1 MRELNWEADHLQ
13 RQSNREFRFWPTF
26 RFPVDDGFAYKRA
39 IAAGSMYYAYYTD
52 IFHSY
57 ISWVDF
63 PDAEEFRGRSYRYR
77 TSYQS
82 VIARAEK
89 DLDELVSNLSE
100 ERNSHQKLMKNLV
113 RLIRPDTWPFL
124 ASCLYEAFKENQ
136 DSSSLSKTVVT
147 DLISEDD
154 FEKFNHYFKYY
165 VGSIAKSLRK
175 VLESEDTLEMVQ
187 LTYELTKSE
196 IKSINFYNFP
206 SMAYFVLQ
214 MKTVLKKAD
223 FKELWTE
230 LNQTE
235 YFIQQS
241 IWKYETGRWPEMET
255 FVKNFLLKTVGNE
268 EFWDRLPQ
276 QFIPE
281 MVKEKIPQMM
291 YWLRTWLKENDFDD
305 LADIN
310 MEDVADTFFEKLT
323 SIMNMIADGDAVS
336 IRQLFKKMQGFKW
349 DKTVTSHIETI
360 GDKLT
365 RFVRYICILIGKI
378 IHFPLSVV
386 TSPPRCRNSPRTTK
400 SSPTSSTTTSSSL
413 SRPSCSMTGLKMK
426 YIQPALRILSQSS
439 TTLDTPYSVLFTE
452 KVPATRSRF
461 LSLAGFSREVLLC
474 LGGFTLK

>member
-1 MRELNWEADHLQ
+1 MVKNNSQILIVFFSYRNNVIEAATNEFAREWSMVDG
-13 RQSNREFRFWPTF
+13 REFIYGSTSSYTDRLHSF
-26 RFPVDDGFAYKRA
+26 VSVAEVLEDDGLSDSSQHPQSI
-39 IAAGSMYYAYYTD
+39 IAAVEQA
-52 IFHSY
+52 
-57 ISWVDF
+57 
-63 PDAEEFRGRSYRYR
+63 AEQF
-77 TSYQS
+77 
-82 VIARAEK
+82 
-89 DLDELVSNLSE
+89 VSNLSE
-100 ERNSHQKLMKNLV
+100 ERNRYQKLMKNLV
-113 RLIRPDTWPFL
+113 RLIKPDTWSFL
-124 ASCLYEAFKENQ
+124 ASCLFEAFQENQ
-136 DSSSLSKTVVT
+136 DSSSLGQVIT
-147 DLISEDD
+147 DLVSEDD
-154 FEKFNHYFKYY
+154 FEKFNRYFERYIGDTALALK
-165 VGSIAKSLRK
+165 K
-175 VLESEDTLEMVQ
+175 VLEAEDTLEMVQ

-291 YWLRTWLKENDFDD
+291 YWLRSWLRENDFDD

-323 SIMNMIADGDAVS
+323 SIMDMIADGEEVS

-365 RFVRYICILIGKI
+365 RFVRYIYLY
-378 IHFPLSVV
+378 F
-386 TSPPRCRNSPRTTK
+386 NW
-400 SSPTSSTTTSSSL
+400 
-413 SRPSCSMTGLKMK
+413 
-426 YIQPALRILSQSS
+426 
-439 TTLDTPYSVLFTE
+439 
-452 KVPATRSRF
+452 
-461 LSLAGFSREVLLC
+461 
-474 LGGFTLK
+474 